1 MSEQTPHKYTLE
13 EISERKKLLLGEIQI
28 QKKLMTTI
36 TRDIFA
42 PVAPAANKADSL
54 MRSFNTGMAI
64 FDGVMVGIKLMRKIR
79 SYFRKLK

>member
-1 MSEQTPHKYTLE
+1 MSELTPHKYTLE

>member
-1 MSEQTPHKYTLE
+1 MTVQTPHKYTLE

-42 PVAPAANKADSL
+42 PVAPAANKADSI